1 MSYCTDLKKTLAEC
15 EVKKKC
21 CRRALLYGIL
31 TMRAEAAEGY
41 EVFLT
46 LPQGEVATLAAREI
60 HALLGAAPDVR
71 PLGEK
76 GSRVRISFS
85 SEECHSHLLS
95 GELTYPQKSRPCGQC
110 LSHFLRGIF
119 LAAGRM
125 SDFTKL
131 YRLEISA
138 NRFADALYDLLSEA
152 VMPPKLQARRNERLL
167 YYKTNDEICDFLT
180 AIGAEHVTFDLI
192 NNTITAGYRG
202 AVNRRMNCEM
212 RNIGRS
218 VDAAERLIGLIER
231 LIEADKL
238 KKLPDE
244 LRSTALLRVEHKTL
258 SIAALAR
265 KSTPPVSKSGMNHRL
280 EKIEKIAEELLKGE
294 ERRG

>member
-1 MSYCTDLKKTLAEC
+1 MSYCTDLKKTLVEC

-31 TMRAEAAEGY
+31 TMRGEPSGESG
-41 EVFLT
+41 VLLT
-46 LPQGEVATLAAREI
+46 LPQGEVATLFAREV
-60 HALLGAAPDVR
+60 HALFGVQPEVR
-71 PLGEK
+71 PLGAK

-85 SEECHSHLLS
+85 SEELCRHLLS
-95 GELTYPQKSRPCGQC
+95 GELTYPQKSPPCTQC

-119 LAAGRM
+119 LASGRM

-131 YRLEISA
+131 YRLEFSA
-138 NRFADALYDLLSEA
+138 NRYTDALYDLLSEA
-152 VMPPKLQARRNERLL
+152 VSPPKLQARRNERLL

-180 AIGAEHVTFDLI
+180 VIGAEHVTFDLI
-192 NNTITAGYRG
+192 NNTITAGYRS
-202 AVNRRMNCEM
+202 AVNRRMNCEV

-218 VDAAERLIGLIER
+218 VDAAERLIALLER
-231 LIEADKL
+231 LIAADKL

-244 LRSTALLRVEHKTL
+244 LRSTALLRIEHKTL

-280 EKIEKIAEELLKGE
+280 EKIERLAEELLKGE
-294 ERRG
+294 EHRG

>member
-15 EVKKKC
+15 EIKKKC
-21 CRRALLYGIL
+21 CRKALLYGIL
-31 TMRAEAAEGY
+31 SMRGEPTDEGC
-41 EVFLT
+41 VSMT
-46 LPQGEVATLAAREI
+46 LPQGEVATLVAREV
-60 HALLGAAPDVR
+60 HALLGVLPEVR
-71 PLGEK
+71 PLGAK
-76 GSRVRISFS
+76 GSRVRISFAS
-85 SEECHSHLLS
+85 PECYNHLLN
-95 GELTYPQKSRPCGQC
+95 GELTYPQKSPPCGLC

-138 NRFADALYDLLSEA
+138 DRYADALYDLLSA
-152 VMPPKLQARRNERLL
+152 TVSVPKLQARRNERIL
-167 YYKTNDEICDFLT
+167 YYKTNSEICDFLT

-192 NNTITAGYRG
+192 NNTIAAGYRG

-231 LIEADKL
+231 LITADKL

-244 LRSTALLRVEHKTL
+244 LKSTALLRVEHKTL

-294 ERRG
+294 ENRG